1 MATPIKTDRLSF
13 LEQELKNLEE
23 QGSSGGR
30 EPSRVNSA
38 LAPSSTAVKSSISLL
53 IIIWA

>member
-23 QGSSGGR
+23 QGFVWRPRTLQSEQRARAIFDG
-30 EPSRVNSA
+30 
-38 LAPSSTAVKSSISLL
+38 K
-53 IIIWA
+53 